1 VAAFF
6 YKSLEE
12 KSSRLFFLLFV
23 SDGRVLRGMVIRLMG
38 FIWLISLRGYGL
50 NSMGLIC
57 LICLMG
63 LIEPI
68 SLMGLIRVITLI
80 WLISLI
86 VLG

>member
-1 VAAFF
+1 MAAFF
-6 YKSLEE
+6 YGSLEE
-12 KSSRLFFLLFV
+12 KSSRLFFLLLV

-38 FIWLISLRGYGL
+38 LIWLISLRGYGL

-57 LICLMG
+57 LMG

-68 SLMGLIRVITLI
+68 SLMGLIRLITLI
-80 WLISLI
+80 GLISLI

>member
-1 VAAFF
+1 MR
-6 YKSLEE
+6 E
-12 KSSRLFFLLFV
+12 SRWPPSFTRALKRNLQGFFLLLV

-57 LICLMG
+57 LMG

-68 SLMGLIRVITLI
+68 SLMGLI
-80 WLISLI
+80 SLI

>member
-1 VAAFF
+1 MLKRIDLQLGF
-6 YKSLEE
+6 
-12 KSSRLFFLLFV
+12 RT
-23 SDGRVLRGMVIRLMG
+23 DP

-57 LICLMG
+57 LMG

-68 SLMGLIRVITLI
+68 SLMGLIRLITLI
-80 WLISLI
+80 GLISLI